1 MNLQERLDARRSE
14 FTQKAPK
21 EALDI
26 MHRATDDLRNSGIMD
41 RILKIGDTA
50 PDFELKNAAGQSF
63 RLKNLLA
70 NGPLVVSFYRGKW

>member
-1 MNLQERLDARRSE
+1 MILQEKLDAQRSA
-14 FTQKAPK
+14 FDKKAPK

-26 MHRATDDLRNSGIMD
+26 MHRAMDDLRNSGITD

-50 PDFELKNAAGQSF
+50 PDFELTNAAGQPI
-63 RLKNLLA
+63 RLQNLID